1 LLCWNNS
8 LSIFICC
15 CWKPYLLIL
24 EKLLPNSTPLLETMS
39 VAAEQGKIAGA
50 GSVPV
55 GLLLGLERVK
65 DPDTLNP
72 GLEQLLLW
80 N

>member
-1 LLCWNNS
+1 MIKLYVCSFQPW
-8 LSIFICC
+8 
-15 CWKPYLLIL
+15 LIL
-24 EKLLPNSTPLLETMS
+24 DYTLPNSTPLQLRWNRLETMS

>member
-1 LLCWNNS
+1 MLLCFTVVAKYVALLEQQPFNR
-8 LSIFICC
+8 
-15 CWKPYLLIL
+15 YLL
-24 EKLLPNSTPLLETMS
+24 LLESMS

-50 GSVPV
+50 RSVSV

-65 DPDTLNP
+65 DPATLNP
-72 GLEQLLLW
+72 GLEQLRPW

>member
-1 LLCWNNS
+1 MLLCFTVVAKCVALLEQQPFN
-8 LSIFICC
+8 L
-15 CWKPYLLIL
+15 YLL
-24 EKLLPNSTPLLETMS
+24 LLESMS

-65 DPDTLNP
+65 DPDALNP
-72 GLEQLLLW
+72 GLEQLWPW

>member
-1 LLCWNNS
+1 LL
-8 LSIFICC
+8 LETICVDL
-15 CWKPYLLIL
+15 K
-24 EKLLPNSTPLLETMS
+24 KLLPNSTPLLETMS

>member
-1 LLCWNNS
+1 
-8 LSIFICC
+8 
-15 CWKPYLLIL
+15 
-24 EKLLPNSTPLLETMS
+24 MS

-55 GLLLGLERVK
+55 GLIFGLERVK
-65 DPDTLNP
+65 DPDALNP
-72 GLEQLLLW
+72 GLEQLQLW